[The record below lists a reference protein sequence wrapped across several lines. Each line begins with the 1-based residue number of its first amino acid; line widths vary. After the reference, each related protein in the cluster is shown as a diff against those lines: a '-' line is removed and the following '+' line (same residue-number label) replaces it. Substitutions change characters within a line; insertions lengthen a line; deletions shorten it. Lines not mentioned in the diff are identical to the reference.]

1 MSGEAAGLRPASGCP
16 PTQPDTPDPDIKFL
30 QDNKPT
36 CLSRGGGAHL
46 PNLTHRSPLTSCL
59 HKYLQGNKSI
69 CLLRTLS
76 IFQSTSGWI
85 FFKGYLPTFAPFA
98 SIVELTLL
106 ATPPSSRN
114 QKSTGSRSRQKA
126 YTSFPARYFLLQGD
140 NKGCQYALNEAQSC
154 PVSNPEKKL

>member
-16 PTQPDTPDPDIKFL
+16 PTQPDTPSP
-30 QDNKPT
+30 DNKHLQEDKLIKGRGPT
-36 CLSRGGGAHL
+36 HL
-46 PNLTHRSPLTSCL
+46 PNLTHRSPITSCL

-98 SIVELTLL
+98 SIVDLTLL